1 MFIDK
6 IITKKSKKLK
16 KKSCYKNRFFGRF
29 TDDQN
34 FLKMFSDSLDYILS
48 ESKIKMAENCF

>member
-1 MFIDK
+1 MFIEK
-6 IITKKSKKLK
+6 IITKRKKLK
-16 KKSCYKNRFFGRF
+16 KKSCYKNRFFGRL

-48 ESKIKMAENCF
+48 ESKIKMAENFF